1 MLRMTCDESYLPT
14 VKFKKKKNKNNNKKT
29 KCQLISNKIYQAK
42 NFSIHEF
49 SQLAHFFFFYKK
61 NYKTKCNI
69 LNLVTNIHSK
79 LLRNRNTTVVLSKI
93 HTPKLM

>member
-14 VKFKKKKNKNNNKKT
+14 VKKT

-49 SQLAHFFFFYKK
+49 SQLAHFFFFFFIKK
-61 NYKTKCNI
+61 ITKTKCNI
-69 LNLVTNIHSK
+69 LNLVTNIH
-79 LLRNRNTTVVLSKI
+79 
-93 HTPKLM
+93 

>member
-14 VKFKKKKNKNNNKKT
+14 VKKTKTITKKK

-49 SQLAHFFFFYKK
+49 SQLAHFFFFNKK

>member
-14 VKFKKKKNKNNNKKT
+14 VKFKKQKKTKTITKKT

-49 SQLAHFFFFYKK
+49 SQLAHFFFFIKK
-61 NYKTKCNI
+61 ITKPNVI
-69 LNLVTNIHSK
+69 F
-79 LLRNRNTTVVLSKI
+79 
-93 HTPKLM
+93 

>member
-14 VKFKKKKNKNNNKKT
+14 VKKTKTITKKT

-49 SQLAHFFFFYKK
+49 SQLAHFFFFFIKK
-61 NYKTKCNI
+61 ITKPNVI
-69 LNLVTNIHSK
+69 F
-79 LLRNRNTTVVLSKI
+79 
-93 HTPKLM
+93 

>member
-14 VKFKKKKNKNNNKKT
+14 VKKT
-29 KCQLISNKIYQAK
+29 KTITKKQNVNLFPIKYIKPKISQYMNLVSLRI
-42 NFSIHEF
+42 
-49 SQLAHFFFFYKK
+49 FFFFYKK